1 MEIIE
6 SKYPKGTPMESYKKI
21 LRVIVSLDS
30 NIDPSVI
37 DTQFNVIDNLI
48 DNFDRMYSD
57 TIEISKVVGFM
68 RISKDLR
75 YKQIVKEIDERH

>member
-1 MEIIE
+1 MEIVE

-21 LRVIVSLDS
+21 LKVIVSITP
-30 NIDPSVI
+30 NVNPSVI
-37 DTQFNVIDNLI
+37 DTQFNVVDILI
-48 DNFDRMYSD
+48 DRFNKLYSD
-57 TIEISKVVGFM
+57 TIEVSKVIGFM